1 MNHPSF
7 IRLPA
12 ALLAA
17 AFLAACGES
26 GTGPDPNRVE
36 TVQITPDDPTISVG
50 DDVQLQATP
59 LNSDDEPVSGK
70 TVTWSSSDDDVAS
83 VSTSGLVSGEDAGTA
98 EITATVDGKSAS
110 VTVTVEA
117 LAGAPVVTAVSPAT
131 LVPGESAT
139 LSGTDLTSTTQVYV
153 NGVRAVVTQAGA
165 GGVQFTVPCVA
176 PGAAAVVARN
186 GAANSPDFAANVNAT
201 PSAPMAVGDFR
212 TLSGSPCLQLPAA
225 GAQTY
230 LIGIQSV
237 SEDAT
242 SLSSVTFGI
251 DAAGAVAD
259 VAASAGAFRSS
270 PVRAA
275 FQPVVAGD
283 ADARRLAAH
292 RQAELALRAQDIATT
307 EALMRA
313 GVSPQGT
320 ATFKTAGVADVPNV
334 GDLVDMRYPN
344 LDKTN
349 LCEDPFPV
357 TGRVEHVSE
366 RAIFVADT
374 ANPAGGFTASDYAHF
389 GSVFDDSI
397 YGPQTTYFGSPTDN
411 DDNGRIIVLL
421 TKEVNR
427 RDNILGMVVSVDFF
441 PRTSCPASDEGEIY
455 YGRVPDPNGEFGPA
469 YSLSAARLHVPGLI
483 AHEVT
488 HITQFGRRFA
498 MPNYNGLQALW
509 EMESQATLAEEVIG
523 HRFNVRQSGQN
534 YGFDV
539 AWENCGSD
547 TGVAWYCDKFQDL
560 ALYYGFLTGGANPT
574 SVDGAPEQCSF
585 VGRPDQGNDG
595 PCQSQRMIYTGWS
608 FLRWLSD
615 HYGDAL
621 GGEGQ
626 LHRQLIDNTTSGFT
640 SIARVVG
647 QPIHEL
653 LGRWAAT
660 LYTDDRFA
668 GVGGTLSLPSWNL
681 YDIEQHLVQSARL
694 DPYDHTFTDASRN
707 ASVRGGSSAYFLV
720 SGPRLA
726 SAVRATTTTGGT
738 LPVAMRMWVVRVQ

>member
-139 LSGTDLTSTTQVYV
+139 LTGTDLTSTTQVYV

-212 TLSGSPCLQLPAA
+212 TLAGSPCLQLPAA

-259 VAASAGAFRSS
+259 VAESAGAFRSS

-307 EALMRA
+307 EALLRTRT
-313 GVSPQGT
+313 GRGGI
-320 ATFKTAGVADVPNV
+320 ATFKSSAAGAVPSV
-334 GDLVDMRYPN
+334 GDLIDMRYP
-344 LDKTN
+344 DPDGN
-349 LCEDPFPV
+349 LCTDYVPV
-357 TGRVEHVSE
+357 TGRVAHVST

-374 ANPAGGFTASDYAHF
+374 ANPTGGFTAADYTHF

-397 YGPQTTYFGSPTDN
+397 YGPQATYFGTPTDHDEN
-411 DDNGRIIVLL
+411 ERIIVLL
-421 TKEVNR
+421 TKEVNKR
-427 RDNILGMVVSVDFF
+427 ENILGMVVSADFF
-441 PRTSCPASDEGEIY
+441 PRTTCASSDEGEIY
-455 YGRVPDPNGEFGPA
+455 YGRVPDPNGDFGA
-469 YSLSAARLHVPGLI
+469 EYSVATARLDVPALI
-483 AHEVT
+483 AHEMT
-488 HITQFGRRFA
+488 HIIQFGRRIEVPGA
-498 MPNYNGLQALW
+498 SDYQALW

-523 HRFNVRQSGQN
+523 HRFNMRQTGQN

-539 AWENCGSD
+539 AWENCQSNA
-547 TGVAWYCDKFQDL
+547 TGIAWYCDKFQDL
-560 ALYYGFLTGGANPT
+560 ALYYGFLTATTRAP
-574 SVDGAPEQCSF
+574 GAPEQCSF

-595 PCQSQRMIYTGWS
+595 PCISQRMIYTGWS

-653 LGRWAAT
+653 YGRWAAT

-681 YDIEQHLVQSARL
+681 YDIEQHLNQNARL

-707 ASVRGGSSAYFLV
+707 VSVRGGSSAYFLV

-738 LPVAMRMWVVRVQ
+738 LPVAMRMWIVRVQ

>member
-70 TVTWSSSDDDVAS
+70 TVTWSSSDDGVAS

-139 LSGTDLTSTTQVYV
+139 LTGTDLTSTTQVYV

-259 VAASAGAFRSS
+259 VAESAGAFRSS

-307 EALMRA
+307 EALLRTRT
-313 GVSPQGT
+313 GRGGI
-320 ATFKTAGVADVPNV
+320 ATFKSSAAGAVPSV
-334 GDLVDMRYPN
+334 GDLIDMRYP
-344 LDKTN
+344 DPDGN
-349 LCEDPFPV
+349 LCTDYVPV
-357 TGRVEHVSE
+357 TGRVAHVST

-374 ANPAGGFTASDYAHF
+374 ANPTGGFTAADYTHF

-397 YGPQTTYFGSPTDN
+397 YGPQATYFGTPTDHDEN
-411 DDNGRIIVLL
+411 ERIIVLL
-421 TKEVNR
+421 TKEVNKR
-427 RDNILGMVVSVDFF
+427 ENILGMVVSADFF
-441 PRTSCPASDEGEIY
+441 PRTTCASSDEGEIY
-455 YGRVPDPNGEFGPA
+455 YGRVPDPNGDFGA
-469 YSLSAARLHVPGLI
+469 EYSVAAARLDVPALI
-483 AHEVT
+483 AHEMT
-488 HITQFGRRFA
+488 HIIQFGRRIEVPGA
-498 MPNYNGLQALW
+498 SDYQALW

-523 HRFNVRQSGQN
+523 HRFNMRQTGQN

-539 AWENCGSD
+539 AWENCQSNA
-547 TGVAWYCDKFQDL
+547 TGIAWYCDKFQDL
-560 ALYYGFLTGGANPT
+560 ALYYGFLTATTRAP
-574 SVDGAPEQCSF
+574 GAPEQCSF

-595 PCQSQRMIYTGWS
+595 PCISQRMIYTGWS

-653 LGRWAAT
+653 YGRWAAT

-681 YDIEQHLVQSARL
+681 YDIEQHLNQNARL

-707 ASVRGGSSAYFLV
+707 VSVRGGSSAYFLV

-738 LPVAMRMWVVRVQ
+738 LPVAMRMWIVRVQ